1 MIVPFCAKES
11 LYTVFALLLLT
22 CVISMSVIQRL
33 QPCFSNILPMI
44 MFLKCN
50 LFQWQVIVNYF
61 FYFVLRFW
69 QVSDQKPLSTWTVK
83 QGQTF
88 SCPAI
93 YNSQTK
99 EYVAISDSKVRQTKV
114 SGPTTVVKVTTNIFC
129 NLQVLQVASLFL
141 C

>member
-1 MIVPFCAKES
+1 MADQ
-11 LYTVFALLLLT
+11 TLL
-22 CVISMSVIQRL
+22 IIA
-33 QPCFSNILPMI
+33 
-44 MFLKCN
+44 
-50 LFQWQVIVNYF
+50 
-61 FYFVLRFW
+61 YFVLRFW

-114 SGPTTVVKVTTNIFC
+114 SGPTTVVMVTTNIFC
-129 NLQVLQVASLFL
+129 NLQSCIFGFMFRSSEYGRKKT
-141 C
+141 CF